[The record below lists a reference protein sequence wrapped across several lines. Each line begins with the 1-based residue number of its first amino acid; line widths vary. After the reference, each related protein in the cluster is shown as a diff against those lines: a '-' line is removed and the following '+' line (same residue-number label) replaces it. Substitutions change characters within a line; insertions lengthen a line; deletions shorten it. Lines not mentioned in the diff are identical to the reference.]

1 MSAEVSYP
9 HIVKEEDKPA
19 RLARMPRIRVSQ
31 IVGPHLFHGWSVD
44 EICRQYPHL
53 TLAEAHSAMAYYYD
67 HQDEIDT
74 ELAEELRQIEDD
86 RRKHMPSPAFLKLK
100 AKGLL

>member
-1 MSAEVSYP
+1 MSVEVTYP
-9 HIVKEEDKPA
+9 HITKENGKPA
-19 RLARMPRIRVSQ
+19 RLTRMPRIRISQ

-53 TLAEAHSAMAYYYD
+53 TLAEAHSAMTYYYD
-67 HQDEIDT
+67 HQDEIDR
-74 ELAEELRQIEDD
+74 ELADEFAQIEED
-86 RRKHMPSPAFLKLK
+86 RRKSMPSPLYLKLK